1 MVQKHTSPFIRSVF
15 QMTVSHL
22 KALQPPA
29 MPPNL
34 LSLSTDQAAYV
45 ASFAPWHAGLYKTES
60 KIKTKHI
67 LKLDQGTKSY
77 WMGITNQMIVLTWN
91 SFSVFGNTAMMSY
104 NLIFADVD
112 LYKGRKQ
119 LLPWILA
126 DAKAMH
132 NDYDQNN
139 GKKNLF
145 SLSST
150 KPKQIITQLHNRSLL
165 WAILWSHSFSF
176 WGLSYPP
183 SKALTPF
190 ASIM

>member
-1 MVQKHTSPFIRSVF
+1 
-15 QMTVSHL
+15 
-22 KALQPPA
+22 
-29 MPPNL
+29 
-34 LSLSTDQAAYV
+34 
-45 ASFAPWHAGLYKTES
+45 
-60 KIKTKHI
+60 
-67 LKLDQGTKSY
+67 
-77 WMGITNQMIVLTWN
+77 MGITNQMIVLTWN

-150 KPKQIITQLHNRSLL
+150 KPKQI
-165 WAILWSHSFSF
+165 
-176 WGLSYPP
+176 
-183 SKALTPF
+183 
-190 ASIM
+190 